1 MATIIAIEEEVGADG
16 QVILHLPPGQR
27 VRITVEEAP
36 PQPQLTPEEETA
48 MDAEIEAILASP
60 DFGKGLGL
68 RSDEIARLPEVGSWA
83 HRTDIVDSVE
93 YVQELRRQR
102 RNRRLNRED

>member
-1 MATIIAIEEEVGADG
+1 MATIMAIEEEVGADG
-16 QVILHLPPGQR
+16 RVVLHLPPGQR
-27 VRITVEEAP
+27 VRITVEAAP
-36 PQPQLTPEEETA
+36 SLPELTPEEEA
-48 MDAEIEAILASP
+48 VIDAEIAAIFADP
-60 DFGKGLGL
+60 NFGKGLGL

-93 YVQELRRQR
+93 YVQELRRKR